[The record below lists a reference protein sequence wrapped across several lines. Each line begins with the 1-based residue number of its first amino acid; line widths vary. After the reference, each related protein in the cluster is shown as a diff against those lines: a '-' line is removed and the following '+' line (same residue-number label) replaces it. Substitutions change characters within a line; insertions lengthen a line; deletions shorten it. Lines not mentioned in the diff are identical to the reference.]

1 MDSDTSLATQPLV
14 NGVGGTDTDLADKV
28 ADDARPYN
36 IGSQQSAFTRLL
48 NKINTKYS
56 SNVITEDYRYGN
68 RRLNTNQT
76 DEAKLGLKVKDSV
89 FVPIV
94 NGSSEEMLLHV
105 GHGDESDLDN
115 ISEKLEHLDQNLE
128 QLGQNLELLEKLQ
141 EQEAEVNGGGLSSVI
156 NGGYVSDSCSERDPN
171 ITQTKYMVKVTKLD
185 GIHNGEKHKE
195 RIHLP
200 AKENIPGY
208 SRQSLEVRSSMD
220 SVRISSRTSFL
231 LGGRVQ
237 TSADILTTTGLIV
250 YLCKFFSEKPK
261 PVAVSRLTLVWTL
274 NLSDRTTRPML
285 IYWSE
290 TWILVRNLSS
300 NCGK

>member
-1 MDSDTSLATQPLV
+1 MSCGSLPTVQESSVLDTRPRDSPKTRRQVYSVSMDSDTSLATQPLV
-14 NGVGGTDTDLADKV
+14 NGVGTDTDLAD
-28 ADDARPYN
+28 DARSCK

-68 RRLNTNQT
+68 KRVNVNQT

-105 GHGDESDLDN
+105 GPGDESDLDN
-115 ISEKLEHLDQNLE
+115 ISEKLEHLGQNLE
-128 QLGQNLELLEKLQ
+128 QLGQNLERLEKLQ
-141 EQEAEVNGGGLSSVI
+141 EQEAEVNGGGGGLSSVI
-156 NGGYVSDSCSERDPN
+156 NGGYVSDSCSDRDPN

-200 AKENIPGY
+200 AKENSPGY
-208 SRQSLEVRSSMD
+208 SRQSSEV
-220 SVRISSRTSFL
+220 
-231 LGGRVQ
+231 
-237 TSADILTTTGLIV
+237 SALT
-250 YLCKFFSEKPK
+250 
-261 PVAVSRLTLVWTL
+261 
-274 NLSDRTTRPML
+274 
-285 IYWSE
+285 
-290 TWILVRNLSS
+290 
-300 NCGK
+300 

>member
-1 MDSDTSLATQPLV
+1 MDSDASLATQPLV
-14 NGVGGTDTDLADKV
+14 NGVATETDLADKMTN
-28 ADDARPYN
+28 DARPCN

-115 ISEKLEHLDQNLE
+115 ISEKLEHLGQNLE
-128 QLGQNLELLEKLQ
+128 QLGQNLERLEKLQ
-141 EQEAEVNGGGLSSVI
+141 EQEAEVNGGLSSVI
-156 NGGYVSDSCSERDPN
+156 NGDYVSDSCSERDPN

-200 AKENIPGY
+200 AKQNSPSY
-208 SRQSLEVRSSMD
+208 HRQSSEVSTEGCFHTKRESQCEKSKANSPLADRCMGCILYKFD
-220 SVRISSRTSFL
+220 QLRGWD
-231 LGGRVQ
+231 GGA
-237 TSADILTTTGLIV
+237 S
-250 YLCKFFSEKPK
+250 
-261 PVAVSRLTLVWTL
+261 
-274 NLSDRTTRPML
+274 
-285 IYWSE
+285 
-290 TWILVRNLSS
+290 
-300 NCGK
+300 

>member
-1 MDSDTSLATQPLV
+1 MDSDASLATQPLV
-14 NGVGGTDTDLADKV
+14 NGVGTDTDLADKM
-28 ADDARPYN
+28 ADDARPCN

-105 GHGDESDLDN
+105 GPGDESDLDN
-115 ISEKLEHLDQNLE
+115 ISEKLEHLGQNLE
-128 QLGQNLELLEKLQ
+128 QLGQNLERLEKLQ
-141 EQEAEVNGGGLSSVI
+141 EQEAEVNGGLSSVI

-200 AKENIPGY
+200 AKENSPGY

-220 SVRISSRTSFL
+220 SVRITSRTNFSVEF
-231 LGGRVQ
+231 
-237 TSADILTTTGLIV
+237 
-250 YLCKFFSEKPK
+250 KFG
-261 PVAVSRLTLVWTL
+261 PVSICLQPPV
-274 NLSDRTTRPML
+274 
-285 IYWSE
+285 
-290 TWILVRNLSS
+290 
-300 NCGK
+300 

>member
-1 MDSDTSLATQPLV
+1 MDSDTSLVTQPLV

-28 ADDARPYN
+28 ADDARPCN

-76 DEAKLGLKVKDSV
+76 DEAKLGFKVKAKDSV

-115 ISEKLEHLDQNLE
+115 ISEKLEHLGQNLE
-128 QLGQNLELLEKLQ
+128 QLGQNLERLEKLQ
-141 EQEAEVNGGGLSSVI
+141 EQEAEVVNGGLSSVI

-200 AKENIPGY
+200 AKENSPGY
-208 SRQSLEVRSSMD
+208 SRQPSEVRAFVDPVRFSSRASFSLEFEFGPVS
-220 SVRISSRTSFL
+220 I
-231 LGGRVQ
+231 
-237 TSADILTTTGLIV
+237 
-250 YLCKFFSEKPK
+250 YLQP
-261 PVAVSRLTLVWTL
+261 LV
-274 NLSDRTTRPML
+274 
-285 IYWSE
+285 
-290 TWILVRNLSS
+290 
-300 NCGK
+300 